1 MRHLLASFLSL
12 LFTLYHITAFS
23 SNLKIVATIKPI
35 HSLVASVTDGISK
48 PLLLACTASVHDHAL
63 KPSDASNLESSDVI
77 FYVDDNL
84 ETFVKT
90 FARNNKKLVQLS
102 KAVNL
107 LPARPHSFSR
117 HIIHIQDEKDLHIW
131 LSPENAKNM
140 ILSISTTLS
149 RIDKENSYKYNQNA
163 MRAIKKI
170 DQETEK
176 ITRELNDFKNKKYI
190 VTHDSYQYFEK
201 YFGLNYPSAILSIEE
216 DAYIGMRSLMKLRK
230 MMKEENIKCIFSSS
244 REDSIKPKSL
254 SNDAKMVILDPI
266 GSDIESGKDAYLAII
281 NDITQNFKSCFI
293 GSQ

>member
-12 LFTLYHITAFS
+12 LFTLYHSTAFS
-23 SNLKIVATIKPI
+23 SNLKIVTTIKPI

-48 PLLLACTASVHDHAL
+48 PHLLTCVTSGHDHAL

-84 ETFVKT
+84 ETFVKI

-102 KAVNL
+102 RVVNL

-117 HIIHIQDEKDLHIW
+117 HIIHIKDEKDLHIW
-131 LSPENAKNM
+131 LNPENAKSM
-140 ILSISTTLS
+140 ILFISTTLS
-149 RIDKENSYKYNQNA
+149 HIDKENSYMYNQNA

-190 VTHDSYQYFEK
+190 VTHDAYQYFEK
-201 YFGLNYPSAILSIEE
+201 YFGLNHPSAILSIEE

-230 MMKEENIKCIFSSS
+230 MMKEENIKCIFSPSQEDNIKSKVLSS
-244 REDSIKPKSL
+244 
-254 SNDAKMVILDPI
+254 DAKMVILDPI
-266 GSDIESGKDAYLAII
+266 GSDIESEKDAYLSII
-281 NDITQNFKSCFI
+281 NDIKQNFKSCFI

>member
-12 LFTLYHITAFS
+12 LFTLYHSTAFS
-23 SNLKIVATIKPI
+23 SNLKIVTTIKPI
-35 HSLVASVTDGISK
+35 HSLVSSVTDGISK
-48 PLLLACTASVHDHAL
+48 PYLLTCITSGHDHAL
-63 KPSDASNLESSDVI
+63 KPSDASNLESSDII

-90 FARNNKKLVQLS
+90 FARKNKKLIQLS
-102 KAVNL
+102 KIINL
-107 LPARPHSFSR
+107 LPTRPHSFSK

-131 LSPENAKNM
+131 LNPENAKKI

-163 MRAIKKI
+163 MKAIKKI
-170 DQETEK
+170 DQKIKK

-190 VTHDSYQYFEK
+190 VTHDAYQYFEK
-201 YFGLNYPSAILSIEE
+201 YFGLNHPSAILSIEE
-216 DAYIGMRSLMKLRK
+216 DAYIGMKSLMKLRK

-244 REDSIKPKSL
+244 REDSIKPKAL
-254 SNDAKMVILDPI
+254 SNNAKIVILDPI
-266 GSDIESGKDAYLAII
+266 GSDTKPGKDAYLAII
-281 NDITQNFKSCFI
+281 NNITQDFKSCFI